1 MDLNCCGIS
10 ELSGFSNDANPLDIV
25 RANVRAILTTEIAR
39 RAKKY
44 TMAEQ
49 HALRM
54 KGYYNSFMEGY
65 INGAG
70 LILCSTNNNQT
81 KAAQVLKGMG
91 FKLLYTFKNPR
102 TNNIVKLWGV
112 EPKKFVAKKGTAAK
126 KRKAAR

>member
-1 MDLNCCGIS
+1 MDLVCCGIS
-10 ELSGFSNDANPLDIV
+10 ELSGFSRDENPLDIV
-25 RANVRAILTTEIAR
+25 RANVGAILNTEIAR

-44 TMAEQ
+44 TLAEQ
-49 HALRM
+49 SKLRAQ
-54 KGYYNSFMEGY
+54 GYYYSFMEGY

-81 KAAQVLKGMG
+81 KAAQVLTERG

-112 EPKKFVAKKGTAAK
+112 EPKKFVAKQKAAK

>member
-1 MDLNCCGIS
+1 MDLVCCGIS
-10 ELSGFSNDANPLDIV
+10 ELSGFRQDANPLDIV
-25 RANVRAILTTEIAR
+25 RANVGAILNAEIAR

-44 TMAEQ
+44 TLAEQ
-49 HALRM
+49 SKLREQ
-54 KGYYNSFMEGY
+54 GYYYSFMEGH

-81 KAAQVLKGMG
+81 KAAQVLTERG

-112 EPKKFVAKKGTAAK
+112 EPKKFVAKQKAAK